1 MITYGNGEVL
11 FDGNAKGFE
20 LRYKGVIRITD
31 SPDSLFINAN
41 KNKVVGV
48 MLNGQDMPSEL
59 FNYEGEF
66 RVLSCKTAQNNVMER
81 ERITLQGVDY
91 WNLDSQKWEDD
102 TSLWGS
108 GTGTYLSGTK
118 QRYNKHSIVVNNNIK
133 TQFEGQYTYEDGRSV
148 AANTLIHI
156 HADGVVMTGGVHTE
170 ESIEI
175 FAPKADIKRI
185 NRIVRQTREATYVA
199 PTTISSGSS
208 GGSSG
213 GGGGY

>member
-1 MITYGNGEVL
+1 
-11 FDGNAKGFE
+11 
-20 LRYKGVIRITD
+20 
-31 SPDSLFINAN
+31 
-41 KNKVVGV
+41 

-81 ERITLQGVDY
+81 EQITLQGVDY
-91 WNLDSQKWEDD
+91 WNLDNGKWEDD
-102 TSLWGS
+102 TSVWGS

-133 TQFEGQYTYEDGRSV
+133 TQFENQYTYADGKSV

-156 HADGVVMTGGVHTE
+156 HSDGVVMTGGVHTE

-185 NRIVRQTREATYVA
+185 NKIVRQTRQTTEATYTA
-199 PTTISSGSS
+199 PTTTS

-213 GGGGY
+213 GSTSGGGGY